1 MTGWQAAECEHDLAR
16 ELDRNNG
23 TAPRPACA
31 WPTLGGLAIF
41 LTAIAATALTQGAL

>member
-1 MTGWQAAECEHDLAR
+1 MTGWEDVEADADVQREHDR
-16 ELDRNNG
+16 VNG

-41 LTAIAATALTQGAL
+41 LTAIAATALIQGAL